1 MLVMAKMKT
10 NNSKYTED
18 WLPVKSIQGGM
29 ILLDSNYYVT
39 GIKIEP
45 KNIFILDPQ
54 SRDNII
60 FNLRNFYNVIDYEFW
75 LIVADRPVDINL
87 YLSQLQLQYND
98 APNGIIRKIVAQ
110 DIRKSEL
117 FSSSTV
123 NAVDTEYFILFRDKK
138 VEILQKRIQT
148 MISQL
153 ASNSLISKQVSDE
166 DLKFLLQNFLNGGF
180 KNEFGTVMSNV

>member
-1 MLVMAKMKT
+1 MLIQKKV
-10 NNSKYTED
+10 NSKNTED
-18 WLPVKSIQGGM
+18 WLPIKSITNGKILTNQG
-29 ILLDSNYYVT
+29 DYVA

-54 SRDNII
+54 AQYNII
-60 FNLRNFYNVIDYEFW
+60 FNLRNFYNIIDYEFW